1 MTAPPMHLVVAI
13 DGSDG
18 ASRAVRLVAE
28 LAPRLGAD
36 VLVVHALGLLTQ
48 TSGGAPM
55 PAQAHRTEIEAMLE
69 QWAAPLAAAGVA
81 YRCAVVDGNPVDSV
95 LRAAFEADAA
105 MIVVGK
111 RADVGLPG
119 LQLGSTSAQLVQHA
133 HLPVVVVPA

>member
-1 MTAPPMHLVVAI
+1 MTAPPLRLVVAV

-18 ASRAVRLVAE
+18 AARAVRLVAD
-28 LAPRLGAD
+28 LAPRLGAE

-48 TSGGAPM
+48 AADGAPM
-55 PAQAHRTEIEAMLE
+55 PAQTHRSEAQAMLE
-69 QWAAPLAAAGVA
+69 QWADPLAEAGVDF
-81 YRCAVVDGNPVDSV
+81 RCEVVDGNPVDSV
-95 LRAAFEADAA
+95 LRAASDADAA

-133 HLPVVVVPA
+133 HLPVIVVPA